1 MRGHR
6 DRNRP
11 TTNPGLPIHFINHT
25 ISGSTNNTVS
35 KPKSGKTKSKKS
47 KTAHPS
53 CQVDARKP
61 SIGPETGQETEQPV
75 LPSAPHSP
83 VHPALGQ
90 ATPEEAYRLSQ
101 DENTVFIDIRSE
113 IEHFFIGNPPGVINI
128 PWQDAPDFE
137 LNPNFLEEV
146 SRTAHKDQP
155 VLLICRSGHRSI
167 DAGNFLLENGFQRV
181 YNVLE
186 GFEGDR
192 DEHHHRSSV
201 NGWRFR
207 GLPWVQC

>member
-1 MRGHR
+1 M
-6 DRNRP
+6 
-11 TTNPGLPIHFINHT
+11 
-25 ISGSTNNTVS
+25 S
-35 KPKSGKTKSKKS
+35 KPKSSKIKSKKL
-47 KTAHPS
+47 KTTHPA
-53 CQVDARKP
+53 CRTD
-61 SIGPETGQETEQPV
+61 GPLQNNTTENLDEEGQSV

-83 VHPALGQ
+83 IHPRLRQ
-90 ATPEEAYRLSQ
+90 LLPEEAYRLAQ
-101 DENTVFIDIRSE
+101 DDNTAFIDIRSE
-113 IEHFFIGNPPGVINI
+113 IEHFFIGNPPGVVNV

-137 LNPNFLEEV
+137 LNPSFLKEV
-146 SRTAHKDQP
+146 SQIVRKDQSL
-155 VLLICRSGHRSI
+155 LLICRSGHRSI

-192 DEHHHRSSV
+192 DENHHRSSV